1 MTLPIANILA
11 AARTPRPSTPCPKC
25 GETSAATPCSCAGR
39 EAVKVLCAG
48 LTDEQL
54 RAEIERIADLD
65 PHIHSNDYRA
75 KHQARDAL
83 ETVRDERSLAAAIAT
98 LPEDRR

>member
-25 GETSAATPCSCAGR
+25 GETSAAIPCSCAGR

-48 LTDEQL
+48 LTDFLGTGAFVGHCSNRDKWTGDAEP
-54 RAEIERIADLD
+54 RARRHA
-65 PHIHSNDYRA
+65 RA
-75 KHQARDAL
+75 AL
-83 ETVRDERSLAAAIAT
+83 ETERDRRSLAA
-98 LPEDRR
+98 LEPS